1 MYRPCAIAICGAA
14 LATTLSSTAAAE
26 VTLVER
32 VRVQGG
38 FIAEQRPAPF
48 ERINNWHL
56 GILPDI
62 VLTSR
67 TARSEVS
74 VGYEFSGALHTV
86 YPSQI
91 AHSLFL
97 NGRFELSPQT
107 TLLTNAFVTKTTMT
121 NLLLTTPTTQSPTA
135 LLPTG
140 TGTDLVMSTVGQA
153 LSHELSPFVR
163 VGQRA
168 SATFFTALEPAPPI
182 DSFGGQFGAS
192 LERVWE
198 RDAFGPEASVG
209 YSIVRAAP
217 PFRNQDFVLADG
229 GPRWRRD
236 WSRTIST
243 TVAGGAAG
251 LVSANGSSDTVVAP
265 FARASFLYNIEP
277 GLGWSV
283 TASTGVTPNPLTGQA
298 IQAHQGAFQAFTPIS
313 EPARLYGAA
322 TIGYLRGTLVDLSG
336 RGDQSFHSANAN
348 VELIWRP
355 TERIEVFGRYTF
367 LAQIMDDMRSS
378 TLPSFLR
385 DSIFVGV
392 GLSSHPRDLVDGRG
406 RGRAG
411 IGEAAEFGQRVDRGD
426 APGVRDED
434 GTDAL
439 QEGRERPPAGVGG
452 TRWNRT
458 SPAGPGDDE
467 DEQPDRLAPRP
478 SVPSPP
484 SEPRAPGNGPRRR

>member
-14 LATTLSSTAAAE
+14 LATTLSSTAAAQ
-26 VTLVER
+26 VTLAPR

-38 FIAEQRPAPF
+38 FIAEQRPAPR
-48 ERINNWHL
+48 EGIDNWHV

-74 VGYEFSGALHTV
+74 VGYEFSAALHTE

-91 AHSLFL
+91 AHTLFL
-97 NGRFELSPQT
+97 NGRFELSPRT
-107 TLLTNAFVTKTTMT
+107 TLLTNAFVSKTTMT

-140 TGTDLVMSTVGQA
+140 TGTDLVLSTVGQA

-163 VGQRA
+163 IGQRT
-168 SATFFTALEPAPPI
+168 SATFFTALAPAPPI
-182 DSFGGQFGAS
+182 DSFGGQLGTS
-192 LERVWE
+192 IERVWE
-198 RDAFGPEASVG
+198 RDAVGAEASVG
-209 YSIVRAAP
+209 YSLVRAAP

-243 TVAGGAAG
+243 TVAGGVAG
-251 LVSANGSSDTVVAP
+251 LVSPNGSSDTVVAP
-265 FARASFLYNIEP
+265 FARGSFLYNIGP
-277 GLGWSV
+277 GLGWSF

-298 IQAHQGAFQAFTPIS
+298 IRAHQGAFQAFSPIS

-322 TIGYLRGTLVDLSG
+322 TIGYLRGTLVELSG
-336 RGDQSFHSANAN
+336 RGDQSFHSANAG

-367 LAQIMDDMRSS
+367 LAQIMDDMRFSA
-378 TLPSFLR
+378 LPSFLR
-385 DSIFVGV
+385 DSILVGV
-392 GLSSHPRDLVDGRG
+392 GLSSHPSDLSAGRG
-406 RGRAG
+406 RSRAG
-411 IGEAAEFGQRVDRGD
+411 VGEGPGFGQRVDRGD
-426 APGVRDED
+426 VPGARDED
-434 GTDAL
+434 GTDAP
-439 QEGRERPPAGVGG
+439 QERRERPLESSGG
-452 TRWNRT
+452 ARWNQT

-467 DEQPDRLAPRP
+467 DEQPDQLAPRP
-478 SVPSPP
+478 SGPLP